1 MVTNTPKFECDK
13 KSCPHHYSALHSRYK
28 SIQVL
33 HFNDF
38 LGAPHVDSFNFM
50 LVDGLSYMVND
61 LDPLEFGLTKSEKR
75 IKLWIIDCKLEKPRV
90 PPNTLGVQD
99 VRVWPTES
107 RQRGTSYKG
116 RCWIKCG
123 YAVDN
128 KIAQN
133 PDEKMIGSIPVM
145 VKSKACNLEGM
156 ILERTLV
163 SGPSVF
169 LVMGVWRM

>member
-1 MVTNTPKFECDK
+1 ME
-13 KSCPHHYSALHSRYK
+13 
-28 SIQVL
+28 
-33 HFNDF
+33 
-38 LGAPHVDSFNFM
+38 SFNFM
-50 LVDGLSYMVND
+50 LDQGLSLMVKD

-128 KIAQN
+128 KIATN
-133 PDEKMIGSIPVM
+133 PVEKMIGSIPVM
-145 VKSKACNLEGM
+145 IKSKACNLEGM
-156 ILERTLV
+156 IFYKEIELRGGKFAKRFDT
-163 SGPSVF
+163 
-169 LVMGVWRM
+169 